1 MVTRT
6 LYTCNK
12 NERAPGFT
20 KVDILKLAKLFFE
33 KMVLTLK
40 RELPRNK
47 SINVEQVVVVNKK
60 LSH

>member
-6 LYTCNK
+6 LYTCDK

-47 SINVEQVVVVNKK
+47 SINV
-60 LSH
+60 